1 MDKRT
6 LLIYAG
12 FVILLGALIS
22 AVIYLLYVGISYTMP
37 VTDSQRFRFAFW
49 NAVVIT
55 GVILLIMFWKNIR
68 DFLDRFNPAEDEDD
82 EAE

>member
-22 AVIYLLYVGISYTMP
+22 AVFFLLYTGISYTMP
-37 VTDSQRFRFAFW
+37 VTDAQRFRFAFW
-49 NAVVIT
+49 NTVVIT

-68 DFLDRFNPAEDEDD
+68 DFLDRFNPVEGEDD

>member
-22 AVIYLLYVGISYTMP
+22 AVFFLLYTGISYTMP

-49 NAVVIT
+49 NTVVIT

-68 DFLDRFNPAEDEDD
+68 DFLDRFNPVEGEDD